1 MFSLEEPINKV
12 IDKLKD
18 DKNYYGDYGKQY
30 LSNSNIRSLINSP
43 NEFKKPTKPAKE
55 LIMGSYFH
63 TAMLE
68 PDKSSEYKIIESSTR
83 STKVFKDY
91 IKENNLDA
99 YDVLLTK
106 ETEQV
111 MTWVDKMSSNIE
123 MYEYIYDSNNKF
135 EVPGVAQI
143 MGNWWK
149 GKADIITEDY
159 VIDLKTTTKI
169 HDFKWKC
176 NNFYYNSQA
185 YLYQRIFGKK
195 MIFFIIDKDTLQL
208 KISDCSPEFIER
220 GKENVEKATNEYN
233 KFYGAKATQDPE
245 NFILKETL

>member
-1 MFSLEEPINKV
+1 
-12 IDKLKD
+12 
-18 DKNYYGDYGKQY
+18 
-30 LSNSNIRSLINSP
+30 
-43 NEFKKPTKPAKE
+43 
-55 LIMGSYFH
+55 
-63 TAMLE
+63 
-68 PDKSSEYKIIESSTR
+68 
-83 STKVFKDY
+83 
-91 IKENNLDA
+91 
-99 YDVLLTK
+99 
-106 ETEQV
+106 
-111 MTWVDKMSSNIE
+111 
-123 MYEYIYDSNNKF
+123 
-135 EVPGVAQI
+135 